1 MWFLIHCGT
10 GGAFL
15 SGFAGATIVVFVFI
29 FAKVGVVLD
38 TANITDTA
46 IAEKMRYLNS
56 VLLDRGQ
63 KQTPYTMLMRCI
75 WRYL

>member
-1 MWFLIHCGT
+1 M
-10 GGAFL
+10 
-15 SGFAGATIVVFVFI
+15 SGFAGVTIVVFVFA

-56 VLLDRGQ
+56 VLLDRGT
-63 KQTPYTMLMRCI
+63 KANAIYNAHALYMALLLV
-75 WRYL
+75 YL